1 MYIKHIYI
9 RHTVSVC
16 TTFVLFIGE
25 IFIPEVRGN
34 NVLEHMFLNQYAITL
49 SFLWM

>member
-1 MYIKHIYI
+1 MYINTYI
-9 RHTVSVC
+9 SDTLC
-16 TTFVLFIGE
+16 LCAPFVLFIGE